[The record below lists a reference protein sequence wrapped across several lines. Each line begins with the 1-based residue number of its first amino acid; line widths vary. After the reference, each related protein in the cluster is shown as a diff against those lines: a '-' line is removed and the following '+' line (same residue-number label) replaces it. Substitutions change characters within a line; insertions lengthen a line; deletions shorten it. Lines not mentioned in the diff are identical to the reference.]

1 MTNALELVREFHETY
16 DCRISDVPTLDVPEK
31 ELRLNLIVEE
41 VHELRDAIREDDLV
55 ETFDALLDIIW
66 VTYGALLTFGLDK
79 NADGDIEPTQPLT
92 PQELIAEL
100 VYECHRLDTALMVFE
115 DINHVYSSLL
125 RILELC
131 YGAIL
136 TFGLPFEQGIEE
148 VARSNRSKLGLDGK
162 PIYRESDRKVLK
174 GPNYSPPDLKRIL
187 HAAQIDSGG
196 SR

>member
-16 DCRISDVPTLDVPEK
+16 DCRISDIPTIDVPEK
-31 ELRLNLIVEE
+31 ELRINLIVEE
-41 VHELRDAIREDDLV
+41 VHELDDALRADDLV

-66 VTYGALLTFGLDK
+66 VTYGALLTFGLDEYV
-79 NADGDIEPTQPLT
+79 DEDIEPASIGSD
-92 PQELIAEL
+92 EEL
-100 VYECHRLDTALMVFE
+100 VNLLMYESHKLDIALMIFE
-115 DINHVYSSLL
+115 NINHTYSSLL

-136 TFGLPFEQGIEE
+136 RFGLPFQQGIEE

-174 GPNYSPPDLKRIL
+174 GPNYSPPDLLRIIN
-187 HAAQIDSGG
+187 AAQTNSGG